1 MNELEPLKDN
11 LISKAFDF
19 LGKITNKPL
28 TELGELFAD
37 KVKYF
42 RFKNQI
48 NTLIKAKKFLK
59 EKNIEPKKIPFKL
72 LFSLLEYSSWEE
84 DQSMQTKWA
93 SLLAN
98 YATIESSNNVNAC
111 YVEILNQITPIE
123 VKILDILY
131 NAYYDKDPNL
141 KNPTVFSKDKI
152 FSFIGLNIDKDKQ
165 LVIIDNLFRLN
176 LLQPTASHN
185 SVLLGK
191 FPVALRTYDAI
202 EFTPLG
208 IDFVK
213 LCRFK

>member
-28 TELGELFAD
+28 TELGELLED

-48 NTLIKAKKFLK
+48 NTLIKARKFLK
-59 EKNIEPKKIPFKL
+59 EKNIEPKKIPFKT

-131 NAYYDKDPNL
+131 NAYYDKEPNF
-141 KNPTVFSKDKI
+141 KNPPVFSKDKI

-176 LLQPTASHN
+176 LLQPTASYN

-208 IDFVK
+208 LDFVK
-213 LCRFK
+213 LCRVK